1 MRRSRQSLVA
11 FGGFVL
17 VVCSLAGCAPQ
28 DSSEQTTPEKLK
40 AMSEQYRAQGY
51 TEQADALEDGNVTE
65 DEYSAAYE
73 NLNRC
78 ITDAGYALTE
88 MHVSPIDGATYLFA
102 YDSSGRDQEVAS
114 KEMTECQERYWNGV
128 SAGYQDLVPVKM
140 DEPLRQA
147 ALVCMRDKGYEVA
160 GDEETPLEL
169 GGPDPISNGNPSA
182 RWTAAQECLLDAQG
196 ELFPEIKVGYVP
208 FR

>member
-1 MRRSRQSLVA
+1 VGRSLRILTA

-17 VVCSLAGCAPQ
+17 VVCSLAACAPPGP
-28 DSSEQTTPEKLK
+28 SEQTTPEKLK
-40 AMSEQYRAQGY
+40 AMSEQYRAQGF
-51 TEQADALEDGNVTE
+51 TEQADALEDGKITE
-65 DEYSAAYE
+65 DEYRAAYE
-73 NLNRC
+73 NLDRC

-88 MHVSPIDGATYLFA
+88 MHLSPIDGATYLFA
-102 YDSSGRDQEVAS
+102 FDSSGRDRDVAS
-114 KEMTECQERYWNGV
+114 QEMGECQDRYWSGV

-140 DEPLRQA
+140 DEALRQS
-147 ALVCMRDKGYEVA
+147 ALDCMRDKGYDVT
-160 GDEETPLEL
+160 GDEKTPLEL
-169 GGPDPISNGNPSA
+169 GGPDPVSNGNPSD